1 MTPTEFQL
9 RQYVIR
15 LKGLALHYIPD
26 TDLKRYDG
34 LFNAI
39 EATFEEMDSRNKH
52 MMKKA
57 REVHNPE

>member
-15 LKGLALHYIPD
+15 LKGLALHYIPE
-26 TDLKRYDG
+26 TDLKAYDG
-34 LFNAI
+34 FFNAI
-39 EATFEEMDSRNKH
+39 EATFDEMDGQNKH

-57 REVHNPE
+57 REVHNQD